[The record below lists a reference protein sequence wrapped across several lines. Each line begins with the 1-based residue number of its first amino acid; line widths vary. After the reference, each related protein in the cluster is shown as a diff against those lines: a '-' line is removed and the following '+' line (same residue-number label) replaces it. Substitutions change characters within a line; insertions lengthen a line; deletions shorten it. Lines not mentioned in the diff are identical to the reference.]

1 MAADNPYQSPGE
13 PEVEPAR
20 LSKPVTLSKSERL
33 LFAFVLAL
41 IAAMCWVLG
50 RRLAA

>member
-1 MAADNPYQSPGE
+1 MAADNPYLSPGE
-13 PEVEPAR
+13 PEVQPER
-20 LSKPVTLSKSERL
+20 LSKSERL
-33 LFAFVLAL
+33 LFALVLAL